1 MPIKPTTNEEAFFAQ
16 QEMERK
22 RKFAEELA
30 HRNQLQDKEQ
40 QKELHWMRCPKCG
53 SELSEISYRE
63 QRVDRCETC
72 GGVWLDAGELE
83 ALAMKEG
90 GFLWGLRKVFQG

>member
-1 MPIKPTTNEEAFFAQ
+1 MPVKPTTQEEAFFAK
-16 QEMERK
+16 QELEKK
-22 RKFAEELA
+22 RKAAEEKA
-30 HRNQLQDKEQ
+30 IQVQRQTRDEQ
-40 QKELHWMRCPKCG
+40 QKLHWMRCPKCG
-53 SELSEISYRE
+53 SELAEISYRE
-63 QRVDRCETC
+63 QRVDRCDAC